1 MSFEDSVSLTR
12 TEPFPARAGAAAG
25 ERPNILLIVLDT
37 QRADRLSCYWSEA
50 ERARQVPTSPNLD
63 RLAAESTLFE
73 RAIAPAQWTIPSHA
87 SLFTGEYPSTHQTV
101 QADLELSP
109 ALPTLAELLKL
120 SGYTTVGFCNNP
132 LVGILKNGLRRGFET
147 FYNYG
152 GALPTR
158 PPEGNP
164 LPTPLNHW
172 LAAYTQFWRRL
183 SYPVQNA
190 FARSDTLFQLALHPW
205 FASLWTRLV
214 NFKGNTAASIA
225 DLNRY
230 LHQMARRQS
239 DSGAQPFFCFVNL
252 MEPHLPYWPPEP
264 FVQKFA
270 PYFKSNREARDFLR
284 QYNAQPY
291 RWMAPLPEPLSPLQ
305 AQVLRDIYD
314 AEVAYQDHL
323 LGSVFDTLR
332 HTGLEQNTLVAIV
345 ADHGEGLG
353 EHDFVGHAFVVYEE
367 LIRVPLI
374 LRYPGHFPAG
384 KRIATPVSTRRLF
397 HTLLEAAGLGLRP
410 ANATGL
416 RPSSANSP
424 SLSLANS
431 TPRVS
436 LKLRREIARLSLART
451 LAGEDP
457 EQGTVLSEA
466 FPPHLL
472 IRAMENRNDSLLRA
486 RACYDIRRALY
497 EGMTKLI
504 QTGDRP
510 SLYNLE
516 QDPAELRDLLWVGN
530 GDPVSSL
537 PDADPQG
544 CHDGSAVETGW
555 PQAWLARLQHGLRAW
570 VSWAESRRPS
580 TAPRKVNVE
589 SDADLVRQMQE
600 LGYLE

>member
-1 MSFEDSVSLTR
+1 MSFKDSVSLTQ
-12 TEPFPARAGAAAG
+12 TGCFPARAGAAA

-50 ERARQVPTSPNLD
+50 ERARQLPTSPNLD

-109 ALPTLAELLKL
+109 ALPTLAELLQL

-158 PPEGNP
+158 PPEGTP
-164 LPTPLNHW
+164 LPAPLNRW

-205 FASLWTRLV
+205 FASLWTRLL

-230 LHQMARRQS
+230 LQQMARRRS
-239 DSGAQPFFCFVNL
+239 DPGARPFFCFVNL

-264 FVQKFA
+264 FVQKYA

-291 RWMAPLPEPLSPLQ
+291 RWMAPLPQPLSPLQ

-397 HTLLEAAGLGLRP
+397 HTLLEAAGF
-410 ANATGL
+410 
-416 RPSSANSP
+416 SP
-424 SLSLANS
+424 NLSPNGA
-431 TPRVS
+431 PCVS
-436 LKLRREIARLSLART
+436 LKLRREVARLSLART

-472 IRAMENRNDSLLRA
+472 IRAMESRNDSLLRA

-537 PDADPQG
+537 PDADPQR
-544 CHDGSAVETGW
+544 CHDGSAGEAGW
-555 PQAWLARLQHGLRAW
+555 GSLSPQAWLARLQHGLRAW

>member
-1 MSFEDSVSLTR
+1 MAEI
-12 TEPFPARAGAAAG
+12 PKG

-37 QRADRLSCYWSEA
+37 QRADRLSCYWSEE

-87 SLFTGEYPSTHQTV
+87 SLFTGEYPSTHQTI

-109 ALPTLAELLKL
+109 TLPTLAELLKL
-120 SGYTTVGFCNNP
+120 VGYTTVGFCNNP
-132 LVGILKNGLRRGFET
+132 LVGILKNGLRRGFDT

-164 LPTPLNHW
+164 LPPPLNRW

-205 FASLWTRLV
+205 FASLWTCLM

-230 LHQMARRQS
+230 LQQMARRPA
-239 DSGAQPFFCFVNL
+239 GAPPFFCFVNL
-252 MEPHLPYWPPEP
+252 METHLPYWPPEP
-264 FVQKFA
+264 FVQKYA
-270 PYFKSNREARDFLR
+270 PYFKSSREARDFLR
-284 QYNAQPY
+284 QYNAEPY
-291 RWMAPLPEPLSPLQ
+291 RWMAPLPQPLSPLQ
-305 AQVLRDIYD
+305 ARVLRDIYD

-323 LGSVFDTLR
+323 LGSVFATLR
-332 HTGLEQNTLVAIV
+332 HTGLEQNTLLAIV

-374 LRYPGHFPAG
+374 LHCPGHFPAG
-384 KRIATPVSTRRLF
+384 KRVATPVSTRRLF
-397 HTLLEAAGLGLRP
+397 HTLLEAAGFG
-410 ANATGL
+410 
-416 RPSSANSP
+416 P
-424 SLSLANS
+424 SLSLADG

-436 LKLRREIARLSLART
+436 LRLRREVARLSLSRT

-457 EQGTVLSEA
+457 EQGVVLSEA
-466 FPPHLL
+466 FPPQILL
-472 IRAMENRNDSLLRA
+472 RAMESRNDSLLQA
-486 RACYDIRRALY
+486 RACYATRRALY
-497 EGMTKLI
+497 EGGIKLI
-504 QTGDRP
+504 QTGESP

-516 QDPAELRDLLWVGN
+516 QDPAEQRDLLLAEP
-530 GDPVSSL
+530 GDPALGSL
-537 PDADPQG
+537 
-544 CHDGSAVETGW
+544 S
-555 PQAWLARLQHGLRAW
+555 PQAWLIRLQQGLRRW
-570 VSWAESRRPS
+570 LERAESRRPS
-580 TAPRKVNVE
+580 LAPRKVDVE
-589 SDADLVRQMQE
+589 SDTDLLRRMQE

>member
-1 MSFEDSVSLTR
+1 
-12 TEPFPARAGAAAG
+12 
-25 ERPNILLIVLDT
+25 
-37 QRADRLSCYWSEA
+37 
-50 ERARQVPTSPNLD
+50 
-63 RLAAESTLFE
+63 
-73 RAIAPAQWTIPSHA
+73 
-87 SLFTGEYPSTHQTV
+87 
-101 QADLELSP
+101 
-109 ALPTLAELLKL
+109 
-120 SGYTTVGFCNNP
+120 
-132 LVGILKNGLRRGFET
+132 GILKNGLRRGFET

-158 PPEGNP
+158 PPEGTP
-164 LPTPLNHW
+164 LPAPLNRW

-190 FARSDTLFQLALHPW
+190 FARSDALFQLALHPW
-205 FASLWTRLV
+205 FASLWTRLL

-230 LHQMARRQS
+230 LQQMARRRS
-239 DSGAQPFFCFVNL
+239 DPGARPFFCFVNL

-264 FVQKFA
+264 FVQKYA

-291 RWMAPLPEPLSPLQ
+291 RWMAPLPQPLSPLQ

-397 HTLLEAAGLGLRP
+397 HTLLEAAGF
-410 ANATGL
+410 
-416 RPSSANSP
+416 SP
-424 SLSLANS
+424 NLSPNGA
-431 TPRVS
+431 PCVS
-436 LKLRREIARLSLART
+436 LKLRREVARLSLART

-472 IRAMENRNDSLLRA
+472 IRAMESRNDSLLRA

-516 QDPAELRDLLWVGN
+516 QDPAELRDLLWVGD

-537 PDADPQG
+537 PDADPQR
-544 CHDGSAVETGW
+544 CHDGSAGEAGW
-555 PQAWLARLQHGLRAW
+555 GSLSPQAWLARLQQGLRTW
-570 VSWAESRRPS
+570 VSWAESRQPS

>member
-1 MSFEDSVSLTR
+1 MSFEDSVRVAQTGHS
-12 TEPFPARAGAAAG
+12 PARAGAAA

-109 ALPTLAELLKL
+109 ALPTLAELLQL

-164 LPTPLNHW
+164 LPAPLNRW

-230 LHQMARRQS
+230 LQQMARRRS
-239 DSGAQPFFCFVNL
+239 DPGARPFFCFVNL

-264 FVQKFA
+264 FVQKYA

-397 HTLLEAAGLGLRP
+397 HTLLEAAGF
-410 ANATGL
+410 
-416 RPSSANSP
+416 SP
-424 SLSLANS
+424 NLSPNGA
-431 TPRVS
+431 PCVS
-436 LKLRREIARLSLART
+436 LKLRREVARLSLART

-472 IRAMENRNDSLLRA
+472 IRAMESRNDSLLRA

-516 QDPAELRDLLWVGN
+516 QDPAELRDLLWVGD

-537 PDADPQG
+537 PDVDPQR
-544 CHDGSAVETGW
+544 CHDGSAGEAGW
-555 PQAWLARLQHGLRAW
+555 GSLSPQAWLARLQQGLRTW

>member
-1 MSFEDSVSLTR
+1 MSFEDSVRVAQTGHS
-12 TEPFPARAGAAAG
+12 PARAGAAAV

-50 ERARQVPTSPNLD
+50 ERARQLPTSPNLD

-109 ALPTLAELLKL
+109 ALPTLAELLQL

-158 PPEGNP
+158 PPEGTP
-164 LPTPLNHW
+164 LPAPLNRW

-190 FARSDTLFQLALHPW
+190 FARSDALFQLALHPW
-205 FASLWTRLV
+205 FASLWTRLL

-230 LHQMARRQS
+230 LQQMARRRS
-239 DSGAQPFFCFVNL
+239 DPGARPFFCFVNL

-264 FVQKFA
+264 FVQKYA

-291 RWMAPLPEPLSPLQ
+291 RWMAPLPQPLSPLQ

-397 HTLLEAAGLGLRP
+397 HTLLEAAGF
-410 ANATGL
+410 
-416 RPSSANSP
+416 SP
-424 SLSLANS
+424 NLSPNGA
-431 TPRVS
+431 PCVS
-436 LKLRREIARLSLART
+436 LKLRREVARLSLART

-472 IRAMENRNDSLLRA
+472 IRAMESRNDSLLRA

-516 QDPAELRDLLWVGN
+516 QDPAELRDLLWVGD

-537 PDADPQG
+537 PDADPQR
-544 CHDGSAVETGW
+544 CHDGSAGEAGW
-555 PQAWLARLQHGLRAW
+555 GSLSPQAWLARLQQGLRTW

>member
-1 MSFEDSVSLTR
+1 MAEI
-12 TEPFPARAGAAAG
+12 PKG

-37 QRADRLSCYWSEA
+37 QRADRLSCYWSEE

-87 SLFTGEYPSTHQTV
+87 SLFTGEYPSTHQTI

-109 ALPTLAELLKL
+109 TLPTLAELLKL
-120 SGYTTVGFCNNP
+120 VGYTTVGFCNNP
-132 LVGILKNGLRRGFET
+132 LVGILKNGLRRGFDT

-164 LPTPLNHW
+164 LPPPLNRW

-205 FASLWTRLV
+205 FASLWTCLM

-230 LHQMARRQS
+230 LQQMARRPA
-239 DSGAQPFFCFVNL
+239 GAPPFFCFVNL
-252 MEPHLPYWPPEP
+252 METHLPYWPPEP
-264 FVQKFA
+264 FVQKYA
-270 PYFKSNREARDFLR
+270 PYFKSSREARDFLR
-284 QYNAQPY
+284 QYNAEPY
-291 RWMAPLPEPLSPLQ
+291 RWMAPLPQPLSPLQ
-305 AQVLRDIYD
+305 ARVLRDIYD

-323 LGSVFDTLR
+323 LGSVFATLR
-332 HTGLEQNTLVAIV
+332 HTGLEQNTLLAIV

-374 LRYPGHFPAG
+374 LHYPGHFPAG
-384 KRIATPVSTRRLF
+384 KRVATPVSTRRLF
-397 HTLLEAAGLGLRP
+397 HTLLEAAGFG
-410 ANATGL
+410 
-416 RPSSANSP
+416 P
-424 SLSLANS
+424 SLSLADG

-436 LKLRREIARLSLART
+436 LRLRREVARLSLSRT

-457 EQGTVLSEA
+457 EQGVVLSEA
-466 FPPHLL
+466 FPPQILL
-472 IRAMENRNDSLLRA
+472 RAMESRNDSLLQA
-486 RACYDIRRALY
+486 RACYATRRALY
-497 EGMTKLI
+497 EGGIKLI
-504 QTGDRP
+504 QTGESP

-516 QDPAELRDLLWVGN
+516 QDPAEQRDLLLVEP
-530 GDPVSSL
+530 GDPALGSL
-537 PDADPQG
+537 
-544 CHDGSAVETGW
+544 S
-555 PQAWLARLQHGLRAW
+555 PQAWLARLQQGLRRW
-570 VSWAESRRPS
+570 LEWAESRRPS
-580 TAPRKVNVE
+580 LAPRKVDVE
-589 SDADLVRQMQE
+589 SDADLLRRMQE

>member
-1 MSFEDSVSLTR
+1 VVR
-12 TEPFPARAGAAAG
+12 FPEMAEIPKG

-37 QRADRLSCYWSEA
+37 QRADRLSCYWSEE

-87 SLFTGEYPSTHQTV
+87 SLFTGEYPSTHQTI

-109 ALPTLAELLKL
+109 TLPTLAELLKL
-120 SGYTTVGFCNNP
+120 VGYTTVGFCNNP
-132 LVGILKNGLRRGFET
+132 LVGILKNGLRRGFDT

-164 LPTPLNHW
+164 LPPPLNRW

-205 FASLWTRLV
+205 CASLWTCLM

-230 LHQMARRQS
+230 LQQMARRPA
-239 DSGAQPFFCFVNL
+239 GAPPFFCFVNL
-252 MEPHLPYWPPEP
+252 METHLPYWPPEP
-264 FVQKFA
+264 FVQKYA
-270 PYFKSNREARDFLR
+270 PYFKSSREARDFLR
-284 QYNAQPY
+284 QYNAEPY
-291 RWMAPLPEPLSPLQ
+291 RWMAPLPQPLSPLQ
-305 AQVLRDIYD
+305 ARVLRDIYD

-323 LGSVFDTLR
+323 LGSVFATLR
-332 HTGLEQNTLVAIV
+332 HTGLEQNTLLAIV

-374 LRYPGHFPAG
+374 LHCPGHFPAG
-384 KRIATPVSTRRLF
+384 KRVATPVSTRRLF
-397 HTLLEAAGLGLRP
+397 HTLLEAAGFG
-410 ANATGL
+410 
-416 RPSSANSP
+416 P
-424 SLSLANS
+424 SLSLADG

-436 LKLRREIARLSLART
+436 LRLRREVARLSLSRT

-457 EQGTVLSEA
+457 EQGVVLSEA
-466 FPPHLL
+466 FPPQILL
-472 IRAMENRNDSLLRA
+472 RAMESRNDSLLQA
-486 RACYDIRRALY
+486 RACYATRRALY
-497 EGMTKLI
+497 EGVIKLI
-504 QTGDRP
+504 QTGESP

-516 QDPAELRDLLWVGN
+516 QDPAEQRDLLLAEP
-530 GDPVSSL
+530 GDPALGSL
-537 PDADPQG
+537 
-544 CHDGSAVETGW
+544 S
-555 PQAWLARLQHGLRAW
+555 PQAWLIRLQQGLRRW
-570 VSWAESRRPS
+570 LEWAESRRPS
-580 TAPRKVNVE
+580 LAPRKVDVE
-589 SDADLVRQMQE
+589 SDADLLRRMQE

>member
-1 MSFEDSVSLTR
+1 VVSFKDSVSLTQ
-12 TEPFPARAGAAAG
+12 TGCFPARAGAAA

-50 ERARQVPTSPNLD
+50 ERARQLPTSPNLD

-109 ALPTLAELLKL
+109 ALPTLAELLQL

-164 LPTPLNHW
+164 LPAPLNRW

-205 FASLWTRLV
+205 FASLWTRLL

-230 LHQMARRQS
+230 LQQMARRRS
-239 DSGAQPFFCFVNL
+239 DPRARPFFCFVNL

-264 FVQKFA
+264 FVQKYA

-291 RWMAPLPEPLSPLQ
+291 RWMAPLPQPLSPLQ

-397 HTLLEAAGLGLRP
+397 HTLLEAAGF
-410 ANATGL
+410 
-416 RPSSANSP
+416 SP
-424 SLSLANS
+424 NLSPNGA
-431 TPRVS
+431 PCVS

-472 IRAMENRNDSLLRA
+472 IRAMESRNDSLLRA

-516 QDPAELRDLLWVGN
+516 QDPAELRDLLWVGD

-537 PDADPQG
+537 PDADPQR

-555 PQAWLARLQHGLRAW
+555 PQAWLARLQQGLRTW
-570 VSWAESRRPS
+570 VSWAESRQPS

>member
-1 MSFEDSVSLTR
+1 MVSFKDSVSLTQ
-12 TEPFPARAGAAAG
+12 TGCFPARAGAAA

-50 ERARQVPTSPNLD
+50 ERARQLPTSPNLD

-109 ALPTLAELLKL
+109 ALPTLAELLQL

-158 PPEGNP
+158 PPEGTP
-164 LPTPLNHW
+164 LPAPLNRW

-205 FASLWTRLV
+205 FASLWTRLL

-230 LHQMARRQS
+230 LQQMARRRS
-239 DSGAQPFFCFVNL
+239 DPGARPFFCFVNL

-264 FVQKFA
+264 FVQKYA

-291 RWMAPLPEPLSPLQ
+291 RWMAPLPQPLSPLQ

-397 HTLLEAAGLGLRP
+397 HTLLEAAGF
-410 ANATGL
+410 
-416 RPSSANSP
+416 SP
-424 SLSLANS
+424 NLSPNGA
-431 TPRVS
+431 PCVS
-436 LKLRREIARLSLART
+436 LKLRREVARLSLART

-472 IRAMENRNDSLLRA
+472 IRAMESRNDSLLRA

-537 PDADPQG
+537 PDADPQR
-544 CHDGSAVETGW
+544 CHDGSAGEAGW
-555 PQAWLARLQHGLRAW
+555 GSLSPQAWLARLQHGLRAW

>member
-1 MSFEDSVSLTR
+1 VVSFKDSVSLTQ
-12 TEPFPARAGAAAG
+12 TGCFPARAGAAA

-50 ERARQVPTSPNLD
+50 ERARQLPTSPNLD

-109 ALPTLAELLKL
+109 ALPTLAELLQL

-164 LPTPLNHW
+164 LPAPLNRW

-205 FASLWTRLV
+205 FASLWTRLL

-230 LHQMARRQS
+230 LQQMARRRS
-239 DSGAQPFFCFVNL
+239 DPGARPFFCFVNL

-264 FVQKFA
+264 FVQKYA

-291 RWMAPLPEPLSPLQ
+291 RWMAPLPQPLSPLQ

-397 HTLLEAAGLGLRP
+397 HTLLEAAGF
-410 ANATGL
+410 
-416 RPSSANSP
+416 SP
-424 SLSLANS
+424 NLSPNGA
-431 TPRVS
+431 PCVS
-436 LKLRREIARLSLART
+436 LKLRREVARLSLART

-472 IRAMENRNDSLLRA
+472 IRAMESRNDSLLRA

-516 QDPAELRDLLWVGN
+516 QDPAELRDLLWVGD

-537 PDADPQG
+537 PDADPQR

-555 PQAWLARLQHGLRAW
+555 PQAWLARLQQGLRTW
-570 VSWAESRRPS
+570 VSWAESRQPS

>member
-1 MSFEDSVSLTR
+1 MNFQEMVN
-12 TEPFPARAGAAAG
+12 AGSG

-50 ERARQVPTSPNLD
+50 ERAKRPHTSPNLD

-101 QADLELSP
+101 QADIELS
-109 ALPTLAELLKL
+109 ASFPTVAELLKF
-120 SGYTTVGFCNNP
+120 SGYSTVGFCNNP

-158 PPEGNP
+158 PAEGNP
-164 LPTPLNHW
+164 LPLPFNRLI
-172 LAAYTQFWRRL
+172 AAYTQFWRKL

-190 FARSDTLFQLALHPW
+190 FARSDRLFQLALQPW
-205 FASLWTRLV
+205 LAPLWTRLV

-230 LHQMARRQS
+230 LQQMARRQS
-239 DSGAQPFFCFVNL
+239 DPRSPTRPFFCFVNL

-270 PYFKSNREARDFLR
+270 PYFKSNRAARDFLR
-284 QYNAQPY
+284 QYNSQPY

-305 AQVLRDIYD
+305 AQVLSDIYD

-323 LGSVFDTLR
+323 LGSVFETLR
-332 HTGLEQNTLVAIV
+332 TTGLQQNTLVAVV

-353 EHDFVGHAFVVYEE
+353 EHGFVGHAFVVYEE
-367 LIRVPLI
+367 LIRVPLL
-374 LRYPGHFPAG
+374 LRYPDHIPAG
-384 KRIATPVSTRRLF
+384 QRITTPVSTRRLF
-397 HTLLEAAGLGLRP
+397 HTLLEAAGF
-410 ANATGL
+410 
-416 RPSSANSP
+416 SP
-424 SLSLANS
+424 SLSLSQNR
-431 TPRVS
+431 PFQLS
-436 LKLRREIARLSLART
+436 LKLRREIARLSLTRT

-466 FPPHLL
+466 FPPHIL
-472 IRAMENRNDSLLRA
+472 IRAMENRDDQLLQE
-486 RACYDIRRALY
+486 RACYATRRALY
-497 EGMTKLI
+497 EGSTKLI
-504 QTGDRP
+504 QTGEIP

-516 QDPAELRDLLWVGN
+516 TDTEELRDLLSAGAWDTDSG
-530 GDPVSSL
+530 SSL
-537 PDADPQG
+537 
-544 CHDGSAVETGW
+544 ST
-555 PQAWLARLQHGLRAW
+555 WLTRLQQGLRQW
-570 VSWAESRRPS
+570 LEWAESRRPAS
-580 TAPRKVNVE
+580 APRKVDVE
-589 SDADLVRQMQE
+589 SDAELVRRMQE

>member
-1 MSFEDSVSLTR
+1 VVR
-12 TEPFPARAGAAAG
+12 FPEMAEIPKG

-37 QRADRLSCYWSEA
+37 QRADRLSCYWSEE

-87 SLFTGEYPSTHQTV
+87 SLFTGEYPSTHQTI

-109 ALPTLAELLKL
+109 TLPTLAELLKL
-120 SGYTTVGFCNNP
+120 VGYTTVGFCNNP
-132 LVGILKNGLRRGFET
+132 LVGILKNGLRRGFDT

-164 LPTPLNHW
+164 LPPPLNRW

-205 FASLWTRLV
+205 FASLWTCLM

-230 LHQMARRQS
+230 LQQMARRPA
-239 DSGAQPFFCFVNL
+239 GAPPFFCFVNL
-252 MEPHLPYWPPEP
+252 METHLPYWPPEP
-264 FVQKFA
+264 FVQKYA
-270 PYFKSNREARDFLR
+270 PYFKSSREARDFLR
-284 QYNAQPY
+284 QYNAEPY
-291 RWMAPLPEPLSPLQ
+291 RWMAPLPQPLSPLQ
-305 AQVLRDIYD
+305 ARVLRDIYD

-323 LGSVFDTLR
+323 LGSVFATLR
-332 HTGLEQNTLVAIV
+332 HTGLEQNTLLAIV

-374 LRYPGHFPAG
+374 LHYPGHFPAG
-384 KRIATPVSTRRLF
+384 KRVATPVSTRRLF
-397 HTLLEAAGLGLRP
+397 HTLLEAAGFG
-410 ANATGL
+410 
-416 RPSSANSP
+416 P
-424 SLSLANS
+424 SLSLADG

-436 LKLRREIARLSLART
+436 LRLRREVARLSLSRT

-457 EQGTVLSEA
+457 EQGVVLSEA
-466 FPPHLL
+466 FPPQILL
-472 IRAMENRNDSLLRA
+472 RAMESRNDSLLQA
-486 RACYDIRRALY
+486 RACYATRRALY
-497 EGMTKLI
+497 EGGIKLI
-504 QTGDRP
+504 QTGESP

-516 QDPAELRDLLWVGN
+516 QDPAEQRDLLLAEP
-530 GDPVSSL
+530 GDPALGSL
-537 PDADPQG
+537 
-544 CHDGSAVETGW
+544 S
-555 PQAWLARLQHGLRAW
+555 PQAWLARLQQGLRRW
-570 VSWAESRRPS
+570 LEWAESRRPS
-580 TAPRKVNVE
+580 LAPRKVDVE
-589 SDADLVRQMQE
+589 SDADLLRRMQE

>member
-1 MSFEDSVSLTR
+1 VSFEDSVRVAQTGHS
-12 TEPFPARAGAAAG
+12 PARAGAAAV

-50 ERARQVPTSPNLD
+50 ERARQLPTSPNLD

-109 ALPTLAELLKL
+109 ALPTLAELLQL

-164 LPTPLNHW
+164 LPAPLNRW

-205 FASLWTRLV
+205 FASLWTRLL

-230 LHQMARRQS
+230 LQQMARRRS
-239 DSGAQPFFCFVNL
+239 DPRARPFFCFVNL

-264 FVQKFA
+264 FVQKYA

-291 RWMAPLPEPLSPLQ
+291 RWMAPLPQPLSPLQ

-397 HTLLEAAGLGLRP
+397 HTLLEAAGF
-410 ANATGL
+410 
-416 RPSSANSP
+416 SP
-424 SLSLANS
+424 NLSPNGA
-431 TPRVS
+431 PCVS

-472 IRAMENRNDSLLRA
+472 IRAMESRNDSLLRA

-516 QDPAELRDLLWVGN
+516 QDPAELRDLLWVGD

-537 PDADPQG
+537 PDADPQR
-544 CHDGSAVETGW
+544 CHDGSAGEAGW

>member
-1 MSFEDSVSLTR
+1 VAQTGHS
-12 TEPFPARAGAAAG
+12 PARAGAAA

-50 ERARQVPTSPNLD
+50 ERARQLPTSPNLD

-109 ALPTLAELLKL
+109 ALPTLAELLQL

-164 LPTPLNHW
+164 LPAPLNRW

-230 LHQMARRQS
+230 LQQMARRRS
-239 DSGAQPFFCFVNL
+239 DPGARPFFCFVNL

-264 FVQKFA
+264 FVQKYA

-291 RWMAPLPEPLSPLQ
+291 RWMAPLPQPLSPLQ

-397 HTLLEAAGLGLRP
+397 HTLLEAAGF
-410 ANATGL
+410 
-416 RPSSANSP
+416 SP
-424 SLSLANS
+424 NLSPNGA
-431 TPRVS
+431 PCVS
-436 LKLRREIARLSLART
+436 LKLRREVARLSLART

-472 IRAMENRNDSLLRA
+472 IRAMESRNDSLLRA

-516 QDPAELRDLLWVGN
+516 QDPAELRDLLWVGD

-537 PDADPQG
+537 PDADPQR
-544 CHDGSAVETGW
+544 CHDGSAGEAGW
-555 PQAWLARLQHGLRAW
+555 GSLSPQAWLARLQQGLRTW
-570 VSWAESRRPS
+570 VSWAESRQPS

>member
-1 MSFEDSVSLTR
+1 MSFEDSVRVAQTGC
-12 TEPFPARAGAAAG
+12 FPARAGAAAV

-109 ALPTLAELLKL
+109 ALPTLAELLQL

-158 PPEGNP
+158 PPEGTP
-164 LPTPLNHW
+164 LPAPLNRW

-190 FARSDTLFQLALHPW
+190 FARSDALFQLALHPW
-205 FASLWTRLV
+205 FASLWTRLL

-230 LHQMARRQS
+230 LQQMARRRS
-239 DSGAQPFFCFVNL
+239 DPGARPFFCFVNL

-264 FVQKFA
+264 FVQKYA

-291 RWMAPLPEPLSPLQ
+291 RWMAPLPQPLSPLQ

-397 HTLLEAAGLGLRP
+397 HTLLEAAGF
-410 ANATGL
+410 
-416 RPSSANSP
+416 SP
-424 SLSLANS
+424 NLSPNGA
-431 TPRVS
+431 PCVS
-436 LKLRREIARLSLART
+436 LKLRREVARLSLART

-472 IRAMENRNDSLLRA
+472 IRAMESRNDSLLRA

-510 SLYNLE
+510 SLYNLK
-516 QDPAELRDLLWVGN
+516 QDPAELRDLLWVGD

-537 PDADPQG
+537 PDVDPQRYRNRSAG
-544 CHDGSAVETGW
+544 EAGWGSLS

>member
-1 MSFEDSVSLTR
+1 VR
-12 TEPFPARAGAAAG
+12 FPEMAEIPKG

-37 QRADRLSCYWSEA
+37 QRADRLSCYWSEE

-87 SLFTGEYPSTHQTV
+87 SLFTGEYPSTHQTT

-109 ALPTLAELLKL
+109 TLPTLAELLKL
-120 SGYTTVGFCNNP
+120 VGYTTVGFCNNP
-132 LVGILKNGLRRGFET
+132 LVGILKNGLRRGFDT

-164 LPTPLNHW
+164 LPPPLNRW

-205 FASLWTRLV
+205 CASLWTCLM

-230 LHQMARRQS
+230 LQQMARRPA
-239 DSGAQPFFCFVNL
+239 GAPPFFCFVNL
-252 MEPHLPYWPPEP
+252 METHLPYWPPEP
-264 FVQKFA
+264 FVQKYA
-270 PYFKSNREARDFLR
+270 PYFKSSREARDFLR
-284 QYNAQPY
+284 QYNAEPY
-291 RWMAPLPEPLSPLQ
+291 RWMAPLPQPLSPLQ
-305 AQVLRDIYD
+305 ARVLRDIYD

-323 LGSVFDTLR
+323 LGSVFATLR
-332 HTGLEQNTLVAIV
+332 HTGLEQNTLLAIV

-374 LRYPGHFPAG
+374 LHYPGHFPAG
-384 KRIATPVSTRRLF
+384 KRVATPVSTRRLF
-397 HTLLEAAGLGLRP
+397 HTLLEAAGFG
-410 ANATGL
+410 
-416 RPSSANSP
+416 P
-424 SLSLANS
+424 SLSLADG

-436 LKLRREIARLSLART
+436 LRLRREVARLSLSRT

-457 EQGTVLSEA
+457 EQGVVLSEA
-466 FPPHLL
+466 FPPQILL
-472 IRAMENRNDSLLRA
+472 RAMESRNDSLLQA
-486 RACYDIRRALY
+486 RACYATRRALY
-497 EGMTKLI
+497 EGGIKLI
-504 QTGDRP
+504 QTGESP

-516 QDPAELRDLLWVGN
+516 QDPAEQRDLLLAEP
-530 GDPVSSL
+530 GDPALGSL
-537 PDADPQG
+537 
-544 CHDGSAVETGW
+544 S
-555 PQAWLARLQHGLRAW
+555 PQAWLIRLQQGLRRW
-570 VSWAESRRPS
+570 LEWAESRRPS
-580 TAPRKVNVE
+580 LAPRKVDVE
-589 SDADLVRQMQE
+589 SDADLLRRMQE

>member
-1 MSFEDSVSLTR
+1 MVSFKDSVSLTQ
-12 TEPFPARAGAAAG
+12 TGCFPARAGAAA

-50 ERARQVPTSPNLD
+50 ERARQLPTSPNLD

-109 ALPTLAELLKL
+109 ALPTLAELLQL

-164 LPTPLNHW
+164 LPAPLNRW

-230 LHQMARRQS
+230 LHQMARRRS
-239 DSGAQPFFCFVNL
+239 DPRARPFFCFVNL

-264 FVQKFA
+264 FVQKYA

-397 HTLLEAAGLGLRP
+397 HTLLEAAGF
-410 ANATGL
+410 
-416 RPSSANSP
+416 SP
-424 SLSLANS
+424 NLSPNGA
-431 TPRVS
+431 PCVS
-436 LKLRREIARLSLART
+436 LKLRREVARLSLART

-472 IRAMENRNDSLLRA
+472 IRAMESRNDSLLRA
-486 RACYDIRRALY
+486 RACYDIRRAFY

-516 QDPAELRDLLWVGN
+516 QDPAELRDLLWVGD

-537 PDADPQG
+537 PDADPQR
-544 CHDGSAVETGW
+544 CHDGSAGEAGW
-555 PQAWLARLQHGLRAW
+555 GSLSPQAWLARLQQGLRTW
-570 VSWAESRRPS
+570 VSWAESRQPS

>member
-1 MSFEDSVSLTR
+1 VVSFKDSVSLTQ
-12 TEPFPARAGAAAG
+12 TGCFPARAGAAA

-50 ERARQVPTSPNLD
+50 ERARQLPTSPNLD

-109 ALPTLAELLKL
+109 ALPTLAELLQL

-158 PPEGNP
+158 PPEGTP
-164 LPTPLNHW
+164 LPAPLNRW

-205 FASLWTRLV
+205 FASLWTRLL

-230 LHQMARRQS
+230 LQQMARRRS
-239 DSGAQPFFCFVNL
+239 DPGARPFFCFVNL

-264 FVQKFA
+264 FVQKYA

-291 RWMAPLPEPLSPLQ
+291 RWMAPLPQPLSPLQ

-397 HTLLEAAGLGLRP
+397 HTLLEAAGF
-410 ANATGL
+410 
-416 RPSSANSP
+416 SP
-424 SLSLANS
+424 NLSPNGA
-431 TPRVS
+431 PCVS
-436 LKLRREIARLSLART
+436 LKLRREVARLSLART

-472 IRAMENRNDSLLRA
+472 IRAMESRNDSLLRA

-516 QDPAELRDLLWVGN
+516 QDPAELRDLLWVGD

-537 PDADPQG
+537 PDVDPQRYRNRSAG
-544 CHDGSAVETGW
+544 EAGWGSLS
-555 PQAWLARLQHGLRAW
+555 PQAWLARLQQGLRTW
-570 VSWAESRRPS
+570 VSWAESRQPS

>member
-1 MSFEDSVSLTR
+1 VVR
-12 TEPFPARAGAAAG
+12 FPEMAEIPKG

-37 QRADRLSCYWSEA
+37 QRADRLSCYWSEE

-87 SLFTGEYPSTHQTV
+87 SLFTGEYPSTHQTI

-109 ALPTLAELLKL
+109 TLPTLAELLKL
-120 SGYTTVGFCNNP
+120 VGYTTVGFCNNP
-132 LVGILKNGLRRGFET
+132 LVGILKNGLRRGFDT

-164 LPTPLNHW
+164 LPPPLNRW

-205 FASLWTRLV
+205 FASLWTCLM

-230 LHQMARRQS
+230 LQRMARRPA
-239 DSGAQPFFCFVNL
+239 GAPPFFCFVNL
-252 MEPHLPYWPPEP
+252 METHLPYWPPEP
-264 FVQKFA
+264 FVQKYA
-270 PYFKSNREARDFLR
+270 PYFKSSREARDFLR
-284 QYNAQPY
+284 QYNAEPY
-291 RWMAPLPEPLSPLQ
+291 RWMAPLPQPLSPLQ
-305 AQVLRDIYD
+305 ARVLRDIYD

-323 LGSVFDTLR
+323 LGSVFATLR
-332 HTGLEQNTLVAIV
+332 HTGLEQNTLLAIV

-374 LRYPGHFPAG
+374 LHYPGHFPAG
-384 KRIATPVSTRRLF
+384 KRVATPVSTRRLF
-397 HTLLEAAGLGLRP
+397 HTLLEAAGFG
-410 ANATGL
+410 
-416 RPSSANSP
+416 P
-424 SLSLANS
+424 SLSLADG

-436 LKLRREIARLSLART
+436 LRLRREVARLSLSRT

-457 EQGTVLSEA
+457 EQGVVLSEA
-466 FPPHLL
+466 FPPQILL
-472 IRAMENRNDSLLRA
+472 RAMESRNDSLLQA
-486 RACYDIRRALY
+486 RACYATRRALY
-497 EGMTKLI
+497 EGGIKLI
-504 QTGDRP
+504 QTGESP

-516 QDPAELRDLLWVGN
+516 QDPAEQRDLLLAEP
-530 GDPVSSL
+530 GDPALGSL
-537 PDADPQG
+537 
-544 CHDGSAVETGW
+544 S
-555 PQAWLARLQHGLRAW
+555 PQAWLIRLQQGLRRW
-570 VSWAESRRPS
+570 LEWAESRRPS
-580 TAPRKVNVE
+580 LAPRKVDVE
-589 SDADLVRQMQE
+589 SDADLLRRMQE

>member
-1 MSFEDSVSLTR
+1 VVR
-12 TEPFPARAGAAAG
+12 FPEMAEIPKG

-37 QRADRLSCYWSEA
+37 QRADRLSCYWSEE

-87 SLFTGEYPSTHQTV
+87 SLFTGEYPSTHQTI

-109 ALPTLAELLKL
+109 TLPTLAELLKL
-120 SGYTTVGFCNNP
+120 VGYTTVGFCNNP
-132 LVGILKNGLRRGFET
+132 LVGILKNGLRRGFDT

-164 LPTPLNHW
+164 LPPPLNRW

-205 FASLWTRLV
+205 FASLWTCLM

-230 LHQMARRQS
+230 LQQMARRPA
-239 DSGAQPFFCFVNL
+239 GAPPFFCFVNL
-252 MEPHLPYWPPEP
+252 METHLPYWPPEP
-264 FVQKFA
+264 FVQKYA
-270 PYFKSNREARDFLR
+270 PYFKSSREARDFLR
-284 QYNAQPY
+284 QYNAEPY
-291 RWMAPLPEPLSPLQ
+291 RWMAPLPQPLSPLQ
-305 AQVLRDIYD
+305 ARVLRDIYD

-323 LGSVFDTLR
+323 LGSVFATLR
-332 HTGLEQNTLVAIV
+332 HTGLEQNTLLAIV

-374 LRYPGHFPAG
+374 LHYPGHFPAG
-384 KRIATPVSTRRLF
+384 KRVATPVSTRRLF
-397 HTLLEAAGLGLRP
+397 HTLLEAAGFG
-410 ANATGL
+410 
-416 RPSSANSP
+416 P
-424 SLSLANS
+424 SLSLADG

-436 LKLRREIARLSLART
+436 LRLRREVARLSLSRT

-457 EQGTVLSEA
+457 EQGVVLSEA
-466 FPPHLL
+466 FPPQILL
-472 IRAMENRNDSLLRA
+472 RAMESRNDSLLQA
-486 RACYDIRRALY
+486 RACYATRRALY
-497 EGMTKLI
+497 EGGIKLI
-504 QTGDRP
+504 QTGESP

-516 QDPAELRDLLWVGN
+516 QDPAEQRDLLLAEP
-530 GDPVSSL
+530 GDPALGSL
-537 PDADPQG
+537 
-544 CHDGSAVETGW
+544 S
-555 PQAWLARLQHGLRAW
+555 PQAWLIRLQQGLRRW
-570 VSWAESRRPS
+570 LEWAESRRPS
-580 TAPRKVNVE
+580 LAPRKVDVE
-589 SDADLVRQMQE
+589 SDADLLRRMQE

>member
-1 MSFEDSVSLTR
+1 MGGCVVNLQEI
-12 TEPFPARAGAAAG
+12 ANAGSG

-37 QRADRLSCYWSEA
+37 QRADRLSCYWSEE
-50 ERARQVPTSPNLD
+50 ERAKRAHTSPNLD

-101 QADLELSP
+101 QADIELSP
-109 ALPTLAELLKL
+109 SLPTLAELLKF
-120 SGYTTVGFCNNP
+120 SGYATVGFCNNP
-132 LVGILKNGLRRGFET
+132 LVGILKNGLRRGFEI

-158 PPEGNP
+158 PAEGNP
-164 LPTPLNHW
+164 LPQPLNKVI
-172 LAAYTQFWRRL
+172 AAYTQFWRKL

-190 FARSDTLFQLALHPW
+190 FARSDKLFQLALHPW
-205 FASLWTRLV
+205 LVPIWTRLV

-230 LHQMARRQS
+230 LQQMARHQS
-239 DSGAQPFFCFVNL
+239 DPHSTSQPFFCFVNL

-284 QYNAQPY
+284 QYNGQPY

-305 AQVLRDIYD
+305 AQVLSDIYD

-323 LGSVFDTLR
+323 LGSVFETLR
-332 HTGLEQNTLVAIV
+332 NTGLQQNTLVAVV

-353 EHDFVGHAFVVYEE
+353 EHQFVGHAFVVYEE

-374 LRYPGHFPAG
+374 LHYPGHIPAG
-384 KRIATPVSTRRLF
+384 KRIATTVSTRRLF
-397 HTLLEAAGLGLRP
+397 HTLLEAAGF
-410 ANATGL
+410 
-416 RPSSANSP
+416 SP
-424 SLSLANS
+424 SLSLGQNRS
-431 TPRVS
+431 RSSDGSLVPRVS
-436 LKLRREIARLSLART
+436 LKIRREIARLSLART

-466 FPPHLL
+466 FPPHIL
-472 IRAMENRNDSLLRA
+472 IRAMENRDDQLLQE
-486 RACYDIRRALY
+486 RACYDTRRAFY
-497 EGMTKLI
+497 EGVTKLI
-504 QTGDRP
+504 QTGEDP

-516 QDPAELRDLLWVGN
+516 QDPAELRDLLLTGN
-530 GDPVSSL
+530 WTPQPDRDSSQPCDPGAGSSS
-537 PDADPQG
+537 PQ
-544 CHDGSAVETGW
+544 T
-555 PQAWLARLQHGLRAW
+555 WLARLRQGLRQW
-570 VSWAESRRPS
+570 VDWAESRRPS
-580 TAPRKVNVE
+580 TAPRKVDVE
-589 SDADLVRQMQE
+589 SDAELVRRMQE

>member
-1 MSFEDSVSLTR
+1 VVSFKDSVSLTQ
-12 TEPFPARAGAAAG
+12 TGCFPARAGAAA

-50 ERARQVPTSPNLD
+50 ERARQLPTSPNLD

-109 ALPTLAELLKL
+109 ALPTLAELLQL

-164 LPTPLNHW
+164 LPAPLNRW

-205 FASLWTRLV
+205 FASLWTRLL

-230 LHQMARRQS
+230 LQQMARRRL
-239 DSGAQPFFCFVNL
+239 DPGARPFFCFVNL

-264 FVQKFA
+264 FVQKYA

-291 RWMAPLPEPLSPLQ
+291 RWMAPLPQPLSPLQ

-397 HTLLEAAGLGLRP
+397 HTLLEAAGF
-410 ANATGL
+410 
-416 RPSSANSP
+416 SP
-424 SLSLANS
+424 NLSPNGA
-431 TPRVS
+431 PCVS
-436 LKLRREIARLSLART
+436 LKLRREVARLSLART

-472 IRAMENRNDSLLRA
+472 IRAMESRNDSLLRA

-516 QDPAELRDLLWVGN
+516 QDPAELRDLLWVGD

-537 PDADPQG
+537 PDADPQR

-555 PQAWLARLQHGLRAW
+555 PQAWLARLQQGLRTW
-570 VSWAESRRPS
+570 VSWAESRQPS